1 MNINN
6 LKKARETAGYTQ
18 IQVAKMLSISDGT
31 YKNYEQ
37 GNREPKGDMIV
48 QLANLFNVST
58 DYLLGKD
65 SGEPDALDILS
76 NQFNMSDVEKRTVKR
91 YFSLPRSE
99 RDKLVALLR
108 SVLYG
113 NDMSND
119 DWSNLFIMFVL

>member
-108 SVLYG
+108 SVLYE

-119 DWSNLFIMFVL
+119 D